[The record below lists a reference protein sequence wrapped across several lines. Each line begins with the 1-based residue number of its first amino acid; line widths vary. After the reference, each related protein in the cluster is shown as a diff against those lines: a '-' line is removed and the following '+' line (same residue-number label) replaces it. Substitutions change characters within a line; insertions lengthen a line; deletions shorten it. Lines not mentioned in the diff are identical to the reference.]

1 MDQFVSDYNSLVS
14 AINTQEGNTSSGTP
28 EPLFG
33 SPTLSLLQQQILG
46 AINTS
51 SPSGYLDPIANVSD
65 TLTGSLTI
73 NTGAG
78 SSTEINLSSLSPGD
92 QNLAG
97 LVSAINSADIG
108 VTAGITTNS
117 SGSSL
122 SLTSQ
127 TGGEVSVTSQVTDG
141 GTALAYNPVSDVN
154 SFTQLG
160 ISVNNDGTI
169 SLDSAT
175 LSNELNSDY
184 SGVVN
189 FFQNANSWGLDFS
202 NTLNNLS
209 TSNPLGTLALG
220 LSSDSA
226 TESSLNTDISNENLL
241 ISAQQVSLTDEL
253 NSANEILQSIP
264 SNVNDV
270 NELYS
275 AITGYQ
281 APQLG

>member
-1 MDQFVSDYNSLVS
+1 
-14 AINTQEGNTSSGTP
+14 
-28 EPLFG
+28 
-33 SPTLSLLQQQILG
+33 
-46 AINTS
+46 
-51 SPSGYLDPIANVSD
+51 
-65 TLTGSLTI
+65 
-73 NTGAG
+73 
-78 SSTEINLSSLSPGD
+78 
-92 QNLAG
+92 
-97 LVSAINSADIG
+97 
-108 VTAGITTNS
+108 
-117 SGSSL
+117 L